1 MTQTQTE
8 LWALHERLRAQ
19 EFWIDTQVERIE
31 LAASTSSFNCKE
43 LLAELARAARD
54 LRTVRRNL
62 AGMREDLAKVRDF
75 SGIIM
80 RRL

>member
-8 LWALHERLRAQ
+8 LWQLHERIRAQ

-31 LAASTSSFNCKE
+31 LAASTSSFNSKE

-62 AGMREDLAKVRDF
+62 ADMREDLAKVRDF

-80 RRL
+80 QRL